1 MYFIIASMEVEEIE
15 IETKW
20 LENYLN
26 KSLCILNER
35 GRFKINK

>member
-26 KSLCILNER
+26 KSVYFEWKR
-35 GRFKINK
+35 KI